1 MQSKHPERQRDLQKE
16 IGRDL
21 EKGTP
26 KKTKNA
32 KIKKEVKT
40 VGYSER
46 EREKNE
52 VITLGKTLL

>member
-40 VGYSER
+40 VGYSQR
-46 EREKNE
+46 ERKM
-52 VITLGKTLL
+52 K